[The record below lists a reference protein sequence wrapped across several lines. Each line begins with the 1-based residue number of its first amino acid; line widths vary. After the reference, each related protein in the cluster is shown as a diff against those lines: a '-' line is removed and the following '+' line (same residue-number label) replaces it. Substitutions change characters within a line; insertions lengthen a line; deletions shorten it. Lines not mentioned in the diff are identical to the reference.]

1 MNENQFIKDGFIS
14 LGQVLDQKKCSALVN
29 DVKNSRDWS
38 KNIFRD
44 YEDVIN
50 FPQTKK
56 TNPGR
61 GISNLAEKYD
71 LSFIEKNPTII
82 KILNSILGSKY
93 EIILKKFVVA
103 VPDSWIPNW
112 CKKDVNKMIA
122 ANLGPLIK
130 EEYRDVSYFRG
141 IDYHMDLIDHPD
153 TIGDYI
159 TLYIYLSDI
168 KKNMSPLNVLIGSHI
183 FGANKFPHNLKEI
196 GNDQIKYSR
205 DHKKSSIF
213 KSKTL
218 TGSTGTAYIW
228 TSMTLHGT
236 KPQATNDL
244 SRISLRYTIKKT
256 GLDKSLIN
264 DIIDQLDGPQTM
276 SEVRDDFD
284 NLENLKQIKFNKILK
299 K

>member
-1 MNENQFIKDGFIS
+1 MNENQFISDGLIS
-14 LGQVLDQKKCSALVN
+14 LNEVIDKQKCSDLISS
-29 DVKNSRDWS
+29 VKNTRDWS
-38 KNIFRD
+38 ENIFRS
-44 YEDVIN
+44 YEEVIN

-61 GISNLAEKYD
+61 GVSNLAEKYD
-71 LSFIEKNPTII
+71 LSFIENNPIVVNA
-82 KILNSILGSKY
+82 LNTILGSDY

-103 VPDSWIPNW
+103 VPDSWLPDW

-153 TIGDYI
+153 TVGDYV
-159 TLYIYLSDI
+159 TLYIYLNDI
-168 KKNMSPLNVLIGSHI
+168 EENMSPLNVLLGSHV
-183 FGANKFPHNLKEI
+183 FGANKFPHKLKQLDNNEI
-196 GNDQIKYSR
+196 EYSR
-205 DHKKSSIF
+205 DSNVSSIF

-218 TGSTGTAYIW
+218 TGSAGSAYIW

-236 KPQATNDL
+236 KPEATNDL

-256 GLDKSLIN
+256 GKDLSLI
-264 DIIDQLDGPQTM
+264 DKIIDELNGPKTM
-276 SEVRDDFD
+276 SEVRDDFED
-284 NLENLKQIKFNKILK
+284 EETLKQVKFNKILQK
-299 K
+299 

>member
-1 MNENQFIKDGFIS
+1 MNKDKFITDGFID
-14 LGQVLDQKKCSALVN
+14 LGTILDKNSCSKLLKSVQE
-29 DVKNSRDWS
+29 SRDWS

-44 YEDVIN
+44 YKDVVN

-61 GISNLAEKYD
+61 GVSNLAEKYD
-71 LSFIEKNPTII
+71 LSFIEKNPII
-82 KILNSILGSKY
+82 VECLKSILGNDY

-103 VPDSWIPNW
+103 VPDSWVPGW
-112 CKKDVNKMIA
+112 CKKDVNQMIA

-130 EEYRDVSYFRG
+130 EEFRDVSYFRG

-153 TIGDYI
+153 TVGDYI

-168 KKNMSPLNVLIGSHI
+168 EENMSPLNVLIGSHI
-183 FGANKFPHNLKEI
+183 FGANKFPHRLKEI
-196 GNDQIKYSR
+196 KDDEIEYSR
-205 DHKKSSIF
+205 DSDTKSIF
-213 KSKTL
+213 KTKTL
-218 TGSTGTAYIW
+218 TGLAGNAYIW

-244 SRISLRYTIKKT
+244 SRISLRYTIKKNGGST
-256 GLDKSLIN
+256 SLIN
-264 DIIDQLDGPQTM
+264 DIIKKLDGPLTM
-276 SEVRDDFD
+276 SEVRDDFE
-284 NLENLKQIKFNKILK
+284 NEENLKQVKFSKILK